1 MTAELNEMTQA
12 SEAAIK
18 KSGEK
23 PDFTQAFELLSN
35 NTTAVVQSEERKA
48 FNLVMQTKFPNL
60 SLIGNDVYQDKDGK
74 QSNGLVVFDKESK
87 DIELRQAENFSVVV
101 KKEAMSAKIAQENV
115 KPEVAGEIFGETMDK
130 AVELKAKALQAQAG
144 QATSPERAQPQTPER
159 AQPQT
164 PERAQT
170 QTPSES
176 EANPQ
181 PLRRVEESGEAQTA
195 PAVSAA
201 ASAPGKIQ
209 ESTEAAIKQNAANP
223 DLSAVYKE
231 LSNNSTAE
239 DQKRERTEVNAALQK
254 QFPEL
259 SLVGQQLVTDQQS
272 GKQFESLVVYDKEKN
287 HLQHRLA
294 QDFSKVLS
302 NEDVSAAVKAEGLK
316 PEKASEAIAQEFDA
330 ALAKQPKEATAPG
343 AAPTEKVKEFV
354 YEAKSG
360 DTLWHIAKAQIEA
373 AGPKDSV
380 ASAASIKSYIE
391 QIVERNKDQI
401 KDADLIYAG
410 SKYVLPDLKLPEQKV
425 EPSEAPAPGAPGR
438 NAAATPGEQAQ
449 APRPREVQR
458 PVPPTARPPEPGPD
472 LYSGSR
478 NGAPAEA
485 PVPPLKK

>member
-1 MTAELNEMTQA
+1 MTAELNEITKT

-18 KSGEK
+18 KAGDK
-23 PDFTQAFELLSN
+23 PDFSEAFKLLSN
-35 NTTAVVQSEERKA
+35 NTTAAEQNQERNA
-48 FNLVMQTKFPNL
+48 FNQVIQKKFPNL

-74 QSNGLVVFDKESK
+74 QSNGLVVFDKKTK

-101 KKEAMSAKIAQENV
+101 KKEAMSAKIAQEKV

-144 QATSPERAQPQTPER
+144 QAPSPERA
-159 AQPQT
+159 
-164 PERAQT
+164 
-170 QTPSES
+170 
-176 EANPQ
+176 Q
-181 PLRRVEESGEAQTA
+181 PLRRVEESGEAPTA
-195 PAVSAA
+195 PAGSAA

-209 ESTEAAIKQNAANP
+209 ESAEAAIKQNAASP

-259 SLVGQQLVTDQQS
+259 SLVGQQLVTDQKS
-272 GKQFESLVVYDKEKN
+272 GKQFESLVVYDKETN

-316 PEKASEAIAQEFDA
+316 PETAGEAIAQSFDA
-330 ALAKQPKEATAPG
+330 TLAKQPKAATA
-343 AAPTEKVKEFV
+343 AAQSAVPEEQVKEFV
-354 YEAKSG
+354 YEAKPG
-360 DTLWHIAKAQIEA
+360 DTLWHIAKTQIEA
-373 AGPKDSV
+373 ASPKDSV
-380 ASAASIKSYIE
+380 VSAASIKGYIE
-391 QIVERNKDQI
+391 QIVARNKDQI

-410 SKYVLPDLKLPEQKV
+410 SKYVLPELKLPEKKA
-425 EPSEAPAPGAPGR
+425 EPSEAPAPGSLGR
-438 NAAATPGEQAQ
+438 NPSATPGEQA
-449 APRPREVQR
+449 PRPREIQR
-458 PVPPTARPPEPGPD
+458 PVPPTARRSEPGPD

-485 PVPPLKK
+485 PAPPLKK

>member
-1 MTAELNEMTQA
+1 MTAELNEITKT

-18 KSGEK
+18 KAGDK
-23 PDFTQAFELLSN
+23 PDFSEAFKLLSN
-35 NTTAVVQSEERKA
+35 NTTAAEQSQERNA
-48 FNLVMQTKFPNL
+48 FNQVIQKKFPNL

-74 QSNGLVVFDKESK
+74 QSNGLVVFDKQTK
-87 DIELRQAENFSVVV
+87 NIELRQAENFSVVV
-101 KKEAMSAKIAQENV
+101 KKEDMSAKMSQEKV
-115 KPEVAGEIFGETMDK
+115 TPAVAGDIFGKTMDQ
-130 AVELKAKALQAQAG
+130 AVELKAKSLQAKA
-144 QATSPERAQPQTPER
+144 PEN

-170 QTPSES
+170 QIPSAS
-176 EANPQ
+176 EASPET
-181 PLRRVEESGEAQTA
+181 LRRVQESGETQTA
-195 PAVSAA
+195 PAGKAA
-201 ASAPGKIQ
+201 SSAPGKIQ

-239 DQKRERTEVNAALQK
+239 DQKRERTEANAALQK

-272 GKQFESLVVYDKEKN
+272 GKQFESLVVYDKKTN

-302 NEDVSAAVKAEGLK
+302 NEDVTAAVKANGLK
-316 PEKASEAIAQEFDA
+316 PETAGEAIAQSMDA
-330 ALAKQPKEATAPG
+330 AVAKQPKQATAPG
-343 AAPTEKVKEFV
+343 AAPTEQVKEFV

-360 DTLWHIAKAQIEA
+360 DTLWHIAKTQIEA

-380 ASAASIKSYIE
+380 ASAASIKGYIE
-391 QIVERNKDQI
+391 QIVARNKDQI
-401 KDADLIYAG
+401 KDAELIYAG
-410 SKYVLPDLKLPEQKV
+410 SKYVLPDLKLPEQKA

-458 PVPPTARPPEPGPD
+458 PVPPTARRPEPGPD

-478 NGAPAEA
+478 NGAPTEA
-485 PVPPLKK
+485 PAPPLKK